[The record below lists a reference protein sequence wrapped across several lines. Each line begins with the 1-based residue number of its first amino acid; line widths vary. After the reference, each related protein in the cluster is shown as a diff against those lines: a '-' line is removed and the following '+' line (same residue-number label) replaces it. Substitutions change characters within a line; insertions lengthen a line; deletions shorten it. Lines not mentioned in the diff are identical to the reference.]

1 MVHPQRAADTKQQP
15 MKNIVGL
22 SILAVT
28 CLHSGCCHNRN
39 GISGTADY
47 VLPPNWKPSVGVTQ
61 DYFVEQLEGFK
72 HDQMMLTVL
81 TTQEAILSDARLFQV
96 YVGLWEC
103 LDGDGRT
110 RLFEEQ
116 RDWLE
121 QRPNMAHA
129 RNEYPEGSIAPMTF
143 NIAYTEITRERRLEL
158 EERLERLR

>member
-1 MVHPQRAADTKQQP
+1 
-15 MKNIVGL
+15 MKD
-22 SILAVT
+22 SISIAVLAMT
-28 CLHSGCCHNRN
+28 CLLSGCCHNDERIPN
-39 GISGTADY
+39 AVNY
-47 VLPPNWKPSVGVTQ
+47 VLPPAWKPNLGVTQ
-61 DYFVEQLEGFK
+61 DYFAEELEGFN
-72 HDQMMLTVL
+72 HDQTTLTIL

-129 RNEYPEGSIAPMTF
+129 RNEYPEGSISPMTF

-158 EERLERLR
+158 EERLESLR